1 MNEENE
7 VGHTIST
14 YCTRLKKKRGQPW
27 KTNHLTLS

>member
-14 YCTRLKKKRGQPW
+14 YCTRLMKKRGQPW

>member
-14 YCTRLKKKRGQPW
+14 YRTLLKKKRGQPW